1 MNIGLWIANKHVLI
15 GLIKQLSAIHG
26 GDDHKWLEEYTDDV
40 VKSNL
45 NDLQEAIS
53 CFRRLCAGHDKKL
66 KNEDSMAVKQYFCN
80 VCKLR
85 PPFCRF
91 DLYEK
96 CSNIDKV

>member
-1 MNIGLWIANKHVLI
+1 LI
-15 GLIKQLSAIHG
+15 KSWTDRKTYLCNLIKQVSDIHG
-26 GDDHKWLEEYTDDV
+26 GDDPKWLEEYTDDV
-40 VKSNL
+40 VKDNL

-53 CFRRLCAGHDKKL
+53 CFRSLCAGHEKKL
-66 KNEDSMAVKQYFCN
+66 KNEASMAVKQYFCN